1 MIEKNNKLGSIYKV
15 SYNPDI
21 STHLWKDLIEK
32 EMVNPSLSSSDTKI
46 FSIDF
51 LLDYLE
57 GKEKYAD
64 DESLLKGLMELGVD
78 YIEI

>member
-1 MIEKNNKLGSIYKV
+1 MIEKNKLGSIYKI

-21 STHLWKDLIEK
+21 STLLWKDLIEK
-32 EMVNPSLSSSDTKI
+32 EMVNPSLSSSDTKV

-51 LLDYLE
+51 LLNYLE

-64 DESLLKGLMELGVD
+64 DESLLKGLMELGID

>member
-21 STHLWKDLIEK
+21 STYLWKDLIEK

-64 DESLLKGLMELGVD
+64 DEALLKELMKLEVD